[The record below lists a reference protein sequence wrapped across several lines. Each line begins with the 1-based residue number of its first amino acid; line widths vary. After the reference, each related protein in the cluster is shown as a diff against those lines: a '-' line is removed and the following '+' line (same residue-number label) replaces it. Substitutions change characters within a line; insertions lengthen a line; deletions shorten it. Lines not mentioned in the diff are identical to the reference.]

1 MGSSCSTITVMSGDG
16 CASLAARCGI
26 SAADFT
32 SFNPSPTLCSTLVPG
47 LKVCC
52 SAGGLPVPVENSDGS
67 CANYTVVSGDSCNS
81 IALSNSITVAN
92 LTTWNANTWGWEGC
106 NPLQLGN
113 ICLSAGFPPM
123 PPAVA
128 NAECGPQVPGTAN
141 PGANGN
147 LSALNPCPLNA
158 CCDIWGQCGTTGDF
172 CTPSKSATGA
182 PGTAAPGTN
191 GCISNCGTN
200 IISAKSP
207 PSEFLSVA
215 YFEAFNSQRSCLNM
229 NVRQIDTT
237 KYSHIHFAFLDLT
250 TAFAVDTSQFQ
261 DSFNNFV
268 ALTGVKRILSFAGW
282 TMSTDTATYT
292 IFRNAVSSAANRQT
306 FASNLVTFV
315 KKYGLD
321 GVDIDWE
328 YPGEQDIPGIP
339 PDSAGDGQ
347 NLAAFL
353 ALLKP
358 LLPSGVSLSIAVPA
372 GYWYLRAFPI
382 GTMSGSLDYIIFM
395 TYDLHGQWDY
405 QSAFDDPG
413 CPLGSCLR
421 SHVNLTETL
430 NSLSMITK
438 AGVNSNKLIVGVASY
453 GRAFEMTTAGCTGPM
468 CTFTG
473 PASGATPGSCT
484 QTAGYIAN
492 AEIDKI
498 IAAGVTQT
506 SHDAAS
512 DSDILVYNSIQW
524 VAYMTNATKA
534 SRTSVYQGL
543 NMGGTSDWAVDL
555 QSFLPAYTPPAPPV
569 VRNPCTQVQG
579 WVAVR
584 PHAVYGYRILT

>member
-1 MGSSCSTITVMSGDG
+1 MGITCSTITVMSGDG

-26 SAADFT
+26 SAANFT

-47 LKVCC
+47 QKVCC
-52 SAGGLPVPVENSDGS
+52 TAGGLPVPVQNPDGS
-67 CANYTVVSGDSCNS
+67 CANYSVVSGDSCNS

-92 LTTWNANTWGWEGC
+92 LTTWNTNTWGWEGC

-113 ICLSAGFPPM
+113 ICLSTGSPPM
-123 PPAVA
+123 PPPLA
-128 NAECGPQVPGTAN
+128 NALCGPQVPGTAN

-158 CCDIWGQCGTTGDF
+158 CCDIWGQCGTTSEF
-172 CTPSKSATGA
+172 CTPTKSATGA

-191 GCISNCGTN
+191 GCISNCGTD
-200 IISAKSP
+200 IILAKSP
-207 PSEFLSVA
+207 PAQFLSVA
-215 YFEAFNSQRSCLNM
+215 YFEAFNNQRPCLNM
-229 NVRQIDTT
+229 DVRQIDTT
-237 KYSHIHFAFLDLT
+237 KYSHIHFAFIEIT
-250 TAFAVDTSQFQ
+250 SAFAVDTSQFQ

-268 ALTGVKRILSFAGW
+268 ALTGVKRIVKPSFAGW
-282 TMSTDTATYT
+282 TMSTDPATYT

-315 KKYGLD
+315 NQYGLD

-339 PDSAGDGQ
+339 ADSASDGQ

-353 ALLKP
+353 ALLKS
-358 LLPSGVSLSIAVPA
+358 LLPSDVSLSIAVPA

-382 GTMSGSLDYIIFM
+382 ATMSSNLDYIVFM

-413 CPLGSCLR
+413 CPSGSCLR

-438 AGVNSNKLIVGVASY
+438 AGVNSNQIVVGLASY

-484 QTAGYIAN
+484 QTAGYISN

-498 IAAGVTQT
+498 IAAGGTT
-506 SHDAAS
+506 ITDAAS
-512 DSDILVYNSIQW
+512 NSDIVVYNSVQW
-524 VAYMTNATKA
+524 IAYMSNTTKA
-534 SRTSVYQGL
+534 GRTTLYKSFL

-555 QSFLPAYTPPAPPV
+555 QSFLPAYTPPV
-569 VRNPCTQVQG
+569 VRNRCTQVKG
-579 WVAVR
+579 WVSVCPA
-584 PHAVYGYRILT
+584 PLTYTAF

>member
-1 MGSSCSTITVMSGDG
+1 
-16 CASLAARCGI
+16 
-26 SAADFT
+26 
-32 SFNPSPTLCSTLVPG
+32 
-47 LKVCC
+47 
-52 SAGGLPVPVENSDGS
+52 
-67 CANYTVVSGDSCNS
+67 
-81 IALSNSITVAN
+81 
-92 LTTWNANTWGWEGC
+92 
-106 NPLQLGN
+106 
-113 ICLSAGFPPM
+113 M

-128 NAECGPQVPGTAN
+128 NALCGPQVPGTAN

-158 CCDIWGQCGTTGDF
+158 CCDIWGQCGTTSDF

-200 IISAKSP
+200 IISAASP
-207 PSEFLSVA
+207 PSQFLSVA
-215 YFEAFNSQRSCLNM
+215 YFESFNSQRTCLNM
-229 NVRQIDTT
+229 DVRQIDTT

-250 TAFAVDTSQFQ
+250 TTFAVDTSEFQ

-268 ALTGVKRILSFAGW
+268 ALTGVKRIRFAGW
-282 TMSTDTATYT
+282 TMSTDPATYA

-306 FASNLVTFV
+306 FASNLVAFV
-315 KKYGLD
+315 KQYKLD

-328 YPGEQDIPGIP
+328 YPGEQVDIQGIP
-339 PDSAGDGQ
+339 ADSAGDGQ

-382 GTMSGSLDYIIFM
+382 GTMSSSLDYIIFM

-453 GRAFEMTTAGCTGPM
+453 GRAFKMTTAGCTGPM

-484 QTAGYIAN
+484 VTAGYIAN

-498 IAAGVTQT
+498 IAAGGAQT
-506 SHDAAS
+506 SHDVAS
-512 DSDILVYNSIQW
+512 DSDILVYNSVQW
-524 VAYMTNATKA
+524 VAYMTNATKI
-534 SRTSVYQGL
+534 SRTSVYKGL

-555 QSFLPAYTPPAPPV
+555 QSFLPAYTPPVVVPPV

-584 PHAVYGYRILT
+584 PHPVYSYCILTRR

>member
-1 MGSSCSTITVMSGDG
+1 MSGDG

-47 LKVCC
+47 QKFTRQ
-52 SAGGLPVPVENSDGS
+52 ARYHARH

-106 NPLQLGN
+106 NSLQLGN
-113 ICLSAGFPPM
+113 ICLSTGSPPM

-128 NAECGPQVPGTAN
+128 NAECGPQVSGTAN

-158 CCDIWGQCGTTGDF
+158 CCDIWGQGGTTSVF
-172 CTPSKSATGA
+172 SSIHQA
-182 PGTAAPGTN
+182 PPPLAPMN
-191 GCISNCGTN
+191 
-200 IISAKSP
+200 
-207 PSEFLSVA
+207 FLSVA
-215 YFEAFNSQRSCLNM
+215 YFEGFNSQRSCLNID
-229 NVRQIDTT
+229 VRQIDTT

-268 ALTGVKRILSFAGW
+268 VLTGVKRIASFGGW
-282 TMSTDTATYT
+282 TMSTDPATYT
-292 IFRNAVSSAANRQT
+292 IFRNAVSTAANRQT

-315 KKYGLD
+315 KKYRLD

-339 PDSAGDGQ
+339 ADSAGDGQ

-382 GTMSGSLDYIIFM
+382 GTMSSSLDYIIFM

-421 SHVNLTETL
+421 SRVNLTETL

-453 GRAFEMTTAGCTGPM
+453 GRAFKMTTAGCTGPM

-484 QTAGYIAN
+484 KTAGCIAN

-498 IAAGVTQT
+498 IAAGDAQT
-506 SHDAAS
+506 SHDA
-512 DSDILVYNSIQW
+512 
-524 VAYMTNATKA
+524 M
-534 SRTSVYQGL
+534 
-543 NMGGTSDWAVDL
+543 AV
-555 QSFLPAYTPPAPPV
+555 
-569 VRNPCTQVQG
+569 QV
-579 WVAVR
+579 
-584 PHAVYGYRILT
+584 HI

>member
-1 MGSSCSTITVMSGDG
+1 MGNGCSTITVMSGDG

-47 LKVCC
+47 QKVCC

-113 ICLSAGFPPM
+113 ICLSTGFPPM

-158 CCDIWGQCGTTGDF
+158 CCDIWGQCGTTSDF

-207 PSEFLSVA
+207 PSEFLSIA
-215 YFEAFNSQRSCLNM
+215 YFESFNSQRSCLNM
-229 NVRQIDTT
+229 DVRQIDTT

-250 TAFAVDTSQFQ
+250 TAFAVDASQFQ

-282 TMSTDTATYT
+282 TMSTDPATYT
-292 IFRNAVSSAANRQT
+292 IFRNAVSSTANRQT

-328 YPGEQDIPGIP
+328 YPGD
-339 PDSAGDGQ
+339 AGDGQ

-382 GTMSGSLDYIIFM
+382 GTMSSSLDYIIFM
-395 TYDLHGQWDY
+395 TYDLHGRWDY

-413 CPLGSCLR
+413 CPMGSCLR

-453 GRAFEMTTAGCTGPM
+453 GRAFKMTSAGCTGPM

-498 IAAGVTQT
+498 ITAGGAQT

-512 DSDILVYNSIQW
+512 DSDILVYNSVQW
-524 VAYMTNATKA
+524 VAYMTNATKT
-534 SRTSVYQGL
+534 SRTSVYKGL

-555 QSFLPAYTPPAPPV
+555 QSFLPAYTPPDWVETLIDGFQPPMSGRELPDIPEEWEGPV
-569 VRNPCTQVQG
+569 SV
-579 WVAVR
+579 
-584 PHAVYGYRILT
+584 